1 MYSILIRT
9 LIVAGLMTFGTA
21 RGDTTDDAVKAL
33 PAAVQKTITAEGTG
47 KRVVRVDKKQNQGH
61 TRYKIIMKSSD
72 DMQRRL
78 FIDENGTLL
87 RLKNDVIFSSVPP
100 SVHQTAETGGKGA
113 KFVRSTK
120 ITHDGKTEWEVEY
133 DVSGRTRELLID
145 ADGKLER
152 TEEVVAAATLPATV
166 KSAVDKEVGSGKL
179 RKVEAITETGKP
191 TVYEVQFDANGHSS
205 EVTFGGDG
213 KVLERE

>member
-1 MYSILIRT
+1 MLIRT
-9 LIVAGLMTFGTA
+9 LIIVLLTSGAA
-21 RGDTTDDAVKAL
+21 RGDATDDAVKAL
-33 PAAVQKTITAEGTG
+33 PAAVQKTITAESMG
-47 KRVVRVDKKQNQGH
+47 KHVVRVDKKQNDGH
-61 TRYKIIMKSSD
+61 TRYKIILKSSD
-72 DMQRRL
+72 EMQRRL

-120 ITHDGKTEWEVEY
+120 ISHDGKTEWEVEY
-133 DVSGRTRELLID
+133 DVSGRSRELLID

-152 TEEVVAAATLPATV
+152 IEEVVTAATLPATV
-166 KSAVDKEVGSGKL
+166 KRAVDKEVGSGKI

-191 TVYEVQFDANGHSS
+191 TVYEVQFDASGRSS
-205 EVTFGGDG
+205 EVTFAGDG